1 MVGVTQW
8 AAGLIPGMGWDFLP
22 DETET
27 MSSLQNSDDILYC
40 EAEAP
45 PSVEKEK
52 PTREDSETDLEIEG
66 EVTSDG

>member
-8 AAGLIPGMGWDFLP
+8 TAGLIPGMGWDFLP

-27 MSSLQNSDDILYC
+27 APTLQNSDDTLYC

-45 PSVEKEK
+45 ASVENEK
-52 PTREDSETDLEIEG
+52 TTRENSETDLEIEG
-66 EVTSDG
+66 EVIAE